1 MFSSKCLYFCFF
13 YRRYP
18 WDWFEITIKFFINVE
33 IKVIAFGSTK
43 YHFSENYP
51 IRDPITLRPNTI
63 PKIARKSGDALY
75 ANLAPLD
82 CESRGGGAGNEGW

>member
-1 MFSSKCLYFCFF
+1 M
-13 YRRYP
+13 
-18 WDWFEITIKFFINVE
+18 
-33 IKVIAFGSTK
+33 
-43 YHFSENYP
+43 
-51 IRDPITLRPNTI
+51 DPITLRPNTI